1 MSSSSKNMKVSYL
14 SPVLLTLLLA
24 SCNIS
29 TNENELYFE
38 IRNEDTNIRCNK
50 KVNEVDLEIY
60 EKYYIY
66 FYIPKDVYSEVK
78 DKTSLLSFEWNQNVI
93 DIDYSSFIN
102 STSSVIY
109 SLTLKE
115 VTSLETVKVFYN
127 KEQYDLVIDV
137 KDYSFSKESKVRE
150 DELETRYKDYKDMV
164 DSISYHEYE
173 EPYVGI
179 DSFGASGTRKEYIYT
194 YNFDEEYDLGYLKY
208 LKDDSY
214 YPSVFSLAKP
224 NIVSSYLRMNFD
236 DRYMAEPNSN
246 KTTMGNFEISIGVI
260 DPDCT
265 NPTNP
270 LRYLSFMATPKNYTS
285 LSDFINRKNLV
296 SLNQKYYLL
305 SKKYQSKFT
314 NYKVGEL
321 DITMIREKDY
331 IIGFFED
338 ETYLYT
344 LSCSYEY

>member
-1 MSSSSKNMKVSYL
+1 MKVSYL

-24 SCNIS
+24 SCNIP

-38 IRNEDTNIRCNK
+38 IRNEETNIRCNK

-115 VTSLETVKVFYN
+115 VTSLETLKVFYN

-173 EPYVGI
+173 EPYVWI
-179 DSFGASGTRKEYIYT
+179 
-194 YNFDEEYDLGYLKY
+194 
-208 LKDDSY
+208 
-214 YPSVFSLAKP
+214 VLALLEHVK
-224 NIVSSYLRMNFD
+224 NIFTHIILM
-236 DRYMAEPNSN
+236 
-246 KTTMGNFEISIGVI
+246 
-260 DPDCT
+260 
-265 NPTNP
+265 
-270 LRYLSFMATPKNYTS
+270 KN
-285 LSDFINRKNLV
+285 
-296 SLNQKYYLL
+296 
-305 SKKYQSKFT
+305 
-314 NYKVGEL
+314 
-321 DITMIREKDY
+321 MI
-331 IIGFFED
+331 
-338 ETYLYT
+338 
-344 LSCSYEY
+344 